1 MSLFEFS
8 QLTTAKLFENY
19 IAFDDTKPFAV
30 QILNESNKEVD
41 MEVFVSKEEAINFMN
56 QYNVKYS

>member
-1 MSLFEFS
+1 MSLFEFP
-8 QLTTAKLFENY
+8 QATKAKLFENY
-19 IAFDDTKPFAV
+19 IAFDDTKTFAV